1 VKVGITRNT
10 QVPTRWIDQG
20 ASEAIVLAETP
31 NRYTAGIIE
40 VSLKS
45 YLSDKTNWQRMLKNE
60 IAKINLLEKKNE
72 IKSLLSNDF
81 KELVSTNDEITT
93 INYPVLEYPHKVI
106 SINLDKTPSF
116 ELKLIGIKGQY
127 FIFEGGNV
135 INIRN
140 YAGYN
145 VDIEVSG

>member
-1 VKVGITRNT
+1 
-10 QVPTRWIDQG
+10 
-20 ASEAIVLAETP
+20 
-31 NRYTAGIIE
+31 
-40 VSLKS
+40 
-45 YLSDKTNWQRMLKNE
+45 MLKNE

-81 KELVSTNDEITT
+81 KEFVSTNDEITA
-93 INYPVLEYPHKVI
+93 INYPVLEYPHKVS

-127 FIFEGGNV
+127 FIFKGGNV